1 LRFRWLLKSQKDTYK
16 SLYIDQIQAGLG
28 QCIVRYRLI
37 NYVWVKEEMLKHRE
51 ESVIYK
57 KVDKTDCSNYQGIL
71 FLSST

>member
-1 LRFRWLLKSQKDTYK
+1 
-16 SLYIDQIQAGLG
+16 
-28 QCIVRYRLI
+28 VRYRLI